1 MIGSMLRSFDQHQSF
16 DPGMTSKGG
25 KPANRYSINLTS
37 ADRNPRYRKSVQHL
51 DDSSQR
57 SSNRRVLSPTQLCGP
72 ARKIMN
78 PEDLTNSP
86 DAKYDVKRGR
96 KSSFGAN
103 VKKTAR

>member
-16 DPGMTSKGG
+16 DAGMISKGG

-51 DDSSQR
+51 DDSSRR
-57 SSNRRVLSPTQLCGP
+57 SSNRRKVSPTQLCGP
-72 ARKIMN
+72 AQKVMD
-78 PEDLTNSP
+78 PEDLSNSP
-86 DAKYDVKRGR
+86 DAKYDAKRGR
-96 KSSFGAN
+96 KSSFGAY